1 MRPVPEPQLNHILH
15 ARFGG
20 QYDAREPFIGGRFNE
35 IRRVCRTDDDN
46 LVPEP
51 SRRPS
56 DIQEHDFAPAYIAVI
71 GG

>member
-1 MRPVPEPQLNHILH
+1 MTRSRR
-15 ARFGG
+15 ARR
-20 QYDAREPFIGGRFNE
+20 AASASSASVACFNE
-35 IRRVCRTDDDN
+35 IRRVCRAYDDN

>member
-1 MRPVPEPQLNHILH
+1 MRPVPEPQLNHILY

-20 QYDAREPFIGGRFNE
+20 QYDASEPFVGGRFNE

-46 LVPEP
+46 LVTEP
-51 SRRPS
+51 SCRPR

>member
-15 ARFGG
+15 ACFSG
-20 QYDAREPFIGGRFNE
+20 QYDACEPFVGGRFNE
-35 IRRVCRTDDDN
+35 IRRVCRTYDDN
-46 LVPEP
+46 LVTEP

>member
-1 MRPVPEPQLNHILH
+1 MRQVPEPQLNHILH
-15 ARFGG
+15 ARFSG
-20 QYDAREPFIGGRFNE
+20 QYDACEPFVGGRFNE

-46 LVPEP
+46 LVTEP
-51 SRRPS
+51 SRHPS